1 MFAEK
6 CRAGCIASLPNAE
19 IKDRVWSEITEINSE
34 DSLIVLNAK
43 MIEFYSLEQLDLVK
57 PYFAKFFDTLLT
69 MKDCKHFSSFF
80 NHLLP
85 ILDAESSDIKRLQSI
100 MK

>member
-1 MFAEK
+1 M
-6 CRAGCIASLPNAE
+6 ASLPNAE
-19 IKDRVWSEITEINSE
+19 VKAKVWAEITDRNST

-43 MIEFYSLEQLDLVK
+43 MVEFYSLEQLDFIR
-57 PYFAKFFDTLLT
+57 PYFAHFFDSLVE

-85 ILDAESSDIKRLQSI
+85 VLDAQ
-100 MK
+100 